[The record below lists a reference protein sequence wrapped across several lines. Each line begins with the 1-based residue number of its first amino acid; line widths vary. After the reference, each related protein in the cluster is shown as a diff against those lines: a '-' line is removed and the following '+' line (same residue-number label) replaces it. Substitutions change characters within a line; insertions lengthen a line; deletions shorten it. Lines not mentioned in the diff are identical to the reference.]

1 MNLEE
6 LHGVVRDS
14 SDIPNVTGEEIVA
27 HILAKYPVVNFGDRP
42 VYIFTAEREFG
53 GSCHAV
59 SVHGINAPATPEH
72 IYQYVLITYCYAGEF
87 RMTVD
92 GAPVALSAGDCL
104 VADRHVPHG
113 VDPTGPYDFAVN
125 IVLNDRFFEERF
137 LKTATRLGSKF
148 AFALSTRTS
157 AHMESRVY
165 QSRDDELA
173 RCLVDRILCEKFDPS
188 AGSDAIVD
196 SLAEALLTHLIR
208 TYEPDVRSQ
217 VELEGR
223 QALIGRI
230 REYIALNYREGN
242 LGKMAAAL
250 GYDATY
256 LSATVRQETG
266 RTFKYLVNEERMKR
280 ATMLLQGTKMTV
292 AEVAAEVG
300 VSNLTQFYKRFREYA
315 GQTPNDYR
323 NQ

>member
-1 MNLEE
+1 MKLEE
-6 LHGVVRDS
+6 LNAVVRES
-14 SDIPNVTGEEIVA
+14 SDVPNVTEGEVIA
-27 HILAKYPVVNFGDRP
+27 HMRAKYPVVNLGNRP

-53 GSCHAV
+53 GSCHSV
-59 SVHGINAPATPEH
+59 SIHGINAVATPEH
-72 IYQYVLITYCYAGEF
+72 IYQYVLLTYCYAGEF
-87 RMTVD
+87 KMTMD
-92 GAPVALSAGDCL
+92 GAPVTLSAGDCL

-113 VDPTGPYDFAVN
+113 VEATGPNDFAVN
-125 IVLNDRFFEERF
+125 IVLNDRFFDEHF
-137 LKTATRLGSKF
+137 LKTATRLGSRF
-148 AFALSTRTS
+148 ALALSTRNS

-173 RCLVDRILCEKFDPS
+173 RCLVDRILCEKLDPA
-188 AGSDAIVD
+188 AGSDDIID

-208 TYEPDVRSQ
+208 TYETDVRSQ
-217 VELEGR
+217 AELEGR
-223 QALIGRI
+223 QALIGRV
-230 REYIALNYREGN
+230 REYVALNYREGN

-256 LSATVRQETG
+256 LSAAVRRETG
-266 RTFKYLVNEERMKR
+266 QTFKQLVNEERMKR